1 MYEESYKAGVT
12 SMKLQ
17 AKVVGG
23 AVRKTIETTL
33 EMPFTESIAR
43 ELNQEGTREKLKD
56 FSLEQAKPSMTAF
69 NARARFYNGSDQRT
83 LDVRGKTAT
92 CNCPKDDGEEPMIKI
107 PVVSQYNEEDLVY
120 LARAL
125 ANQVT
130 VRFTKRQL
138 SLVEDDDDNEGEA
151 AASE

>member
-1 MYEESYKAGVT
+1 MYEESFKVGVT

-17 AKVVGG
+17 AKSVGG

-33 EMPFTESIAR
+33 EMPFTETIAR
-43 ELNQEGTREKLKD
+43 ELQQEGTLEKLRD
-56 FSLEQAKPSMTAF
+56 LSLEQAKPSMTAF

-83 LDVRGKTAT
+83 IDVRGKTAT
-92 CNCPKDDGEEPMIKI
+92 CNMPKDDGEEPTIKI
-107 PVVSQYNEEDLVY
+107 PIVSQYNEEDLVY

-138 SLVEDDDDNEGEA
+138 SLVEDDDGEGEA

>member
-1 MYEESYKAGVT
+1 MYEESFKAGVT
-12 SMKLQ
+12 AIKIQ
-17 AKVVGG
+17 AKSIGG

-33 EMPFTESIAR
+33 ELQFTDSIAR
-43 ELNQEGTREKLKD
+43 ELDQEAVLENLRD
-56 FSLEQAKPSMTAF
+56 CSLEQAKPSMSAM
-69 NARARFYNGSDQRT
+69 NARVRFYNGSDQRT
-83 LDVRGKTAT
+83 IDVRGKTAT
-92 CNCPKDDGEEPMIKI
+92 ANMAKDETEEPTIKI
-107 PVVSQYNEEDLVY
+107 PIVSQYNEEDLVY

-138 SLVEDDDDNEGEA
+138 SLVDEPEDEEA